1 MNKIRYR
8 LCKTI
13 VKRGSKNS
21 FIDSVVINGNFAT
34 VNIKGYGP
42 YDYVL
47 SSSVKDALLK
57 AKADQLAEIY
67 NKNLRG
73 TVKRDAVI

>member
-8 LCKTI
+8 LSKTI
-13 VKRGSKNS
+13 IKRGTKDS
-21 FIDSVVINGNFAT
+21 FIDTIAITGNFAT

-42 YDYVL
+42 YDCVL

-57 AKADQLAEIY
+57 AQADQLAEIY

>member
-1 MNKIRYR
+1 
-8 LCKTI
+8 
-13 VKRGSKNS
+13 
-21 FIDSVVINGNFAT
+21 VVINGNFAT
-34 VNIKGYGP
+34 VNIKEYGP